1 MSTISRR
8 HRRQRQTSKALTS
21 PTACCD
27 CIPSKTGARNS
38 IQLSDIYSPQ
48 CPPDHITNSPECLS
62 TITKQKHPDQIKT
75 LLNVESEIE
84 YSKNFNKKLSCAKKS
99 PLKGKNKSKAKTEQ
113 EIYEIGSE
121 AADDDDIE
129 TAIDISNSIKIG
141 IMTENDKKNMIRVN
155 GKEELPCVDDK
166 DDKTKKCSNNR
177 SLSFLKKSFEC
188 KKSPKKANKSKIIE
202 SSNNINNNN
211 NTDDTANN
219 GTRNESL
226 TNDESDGNNNC
237 DEKEADNVKYSTLP
251 LMNKQKLKKAIAI
264 PQRITPDGTK
274 ILYLCD
280 LPKKVKRGWQS
291 FSISFDFT

>member
-1 MSTISRR
+1 LATISR
-8 HRRQRQTSKALTS
+8 HRQKLTSKTLTS

-38 IQLSDIYSPQ
+38 IQLSEIYSPP
-48 CPPDHITNSPECLS
+48 CPDHITNSPACLS
-62 TITKQKHPDQIKT
+62 TISKHKHPDQIKT

-84 YSKNFNKKLSCAKKS
+84 YSKNFNKKLSAKKS
-99 PLKGKNKSKAKTEQ
+99 PMKGKNKSKQKTEQ

-121 AADDDDIE
+121 AADEDIE
-129 TAIDISNSIKIG
+129 TAIDISSNMKIG

-155 GKEELPCVDDK
+155 GKEELPCVDNK
-166 DDKTKKCSNNR
+166 EDKTKKNSNNR

-202 SSNNINNNN
+202 STCTSNNINNNN
-211 NTDDTANN
+211 PVVDTANN
-219 GTRNESL
+219 VHNFRTGNESL
-226 TNDESDGNNNC
+226 TKDESDGNNNC
-237 DEKEADNVKYSTLP
+237 DEKGADHVKYSTLP
-251 LMNKQKLKKAIAI
+251 LMNKQKFKKAIAI

-280 LPKKVKRGWQS
+280 LPKKIKRG
-291 FSISFDFT
+291 